1 MNTNV
6 AYGPLMVDVEGL
18 SLTDSDKRRLQ
29 HPLVGGVILFSRNYR
44 DPVQLSALTQEI
56 SDLRH
61 PPLPITVDHE
71 GGRVQRFRE
80 GFTRLPAMR
89 VLGELFTQ
97 DPLAAEDAAAAV
109 GLVLASELRA
119 HGVDFSFTPVL
130 DLDWG
135 RSGVIGDRSF
145 SKDPQIVS
153 RLAAA
158 LIRGLAKGG
167 MGACGKHFPGHG
179 WVEAD
184 SHVAIPVDER
194 SMADIETDMQPYHE
208 LALDAVMPAHVIY
221 PVLDERPAGF
231 SPRWLEKL
239 RLECQFDGI
248 IFSDDLSME
257 GASVAG
263 SIIDRAQAA
272 WDAGCDVLLVCNKP
286 DFVDALLVQWKPQE
300 QPNRAARIPNLLGRP
315 GLGTDRAL
323 TRAQLESH
331 PDYQAAMNLI
341 RSL

>member
-1 MNTNV
+1 MSTQV
-6 AYGPLMVDVEGL
+6 QYGPLMVDVEGL
-18 SLTDSDKRRLQ
+18 TLTADDKRRLQ
-29 HPLVGGVILFSRNYR
+29 HPLVGGVILFARNYK

-56 SDLRH
+56 ADLRH

-89 VLGELFTQ
+89 VLGELFAQ
-97 DPLAAEDAAAAV
+97 DPVASEEASEAV
-109 GLVLASELRA
+109 GLVLAAELRA

-167 MGACGKHFPGHG
+167 MGSCGKHFPGHG

-184 SHVAIPVDER
+184 SHIAIPVDER
-194 SMADIETDMQPYHE
+194 SMAEIEVDMQPYHE

-263 SIIDRAQAA
+263 SIVDRANAA

-286 DFVDALLVQWKPQE
+286 DFVDELLAQW
-300 QPNRAARIPNLLGRP
+300 QPLAQPKRAARIANLLGQV
-315 GLGTDRAL
+315 GLGDKHPL
-323 TRAQLESH
+323 TRAQLEAH
-331 PDYQAAMNLI
+331 PDYQAALKLI
-341 RSL
+341 QSL

>member
-1 MNTNV
+1 MSSKMN
-6 AYGPLMVDVEGL
+6 YGPLMIDVEGL
-18 SLTDSDKRRLQ
+18 TLNEDDKRRLQ
-29 HPLVGGVILFSRNYR
+29 HPLVGGVILFSRNYQ
-44 DPVQLSALTQEI
+44 DPVQLSALTQQI
-56 SDLRH
+56 ADLRH

-89 VLGELFTQ
+89 VLGELFAK
-97 DPLAAEDAAAAV
+97 DANAADDAAEAV
-109 GLVLASELRA
+109 GLVLAAELRA

-158 LIRGLAKGG
+158 LIRGLKQGG
-167 MGACGKHFPGHG
+167 MGSCGKHFPGHG

-194 SMADIETDMQPYHE
+194 SMAEIETDMQPYHE

-221 PVLDERPAGF
+221 PVLDDRPAGF
-231 SPRWLEKL
+231 SARWLEKL

-263 SIIDRAQAA
+263 NIVDRANAA

-286 DFVDALLVQWKPQE
+286 DFVDQLLAEWAPE
-300 QPNRAARIPNLLGRP
+300 AQPKRAARIPNLLGGA
-315 GLGTDRAL
+315 GLGESRPL
-323 TRAQLESH
+323 TRAQLDAN
-331 PDYQAAMNLI
+331 PAYQAALKLI
-341 RSL
+341 QSL

>member
-18 SLTDSDKRRLQ
+18 SLTDADKRRLQ
-29 HPLVGGVILFSRNYR
+29 HPLVGGVILFSRNYK

-56 SDLRH
+56 SQLRH

-89 VLGELFTQ
+89 VLGELFAK
-97 DPLAAEDAAAAV
+97 DPIAAEDAAAAV

-145 SKDPQIVS
+145 SRDPQIVA

-194 SMADIETDMQPYHE
+194 SMAEIETDMQPYHE

-221 PVLDERPAGF
+221 PVLDDRPAGF
-231 SPRWLEKL
+231 SPRWLGKL

-263 SIIDRAQAA
+263 SIVDRANAA

-286 DFVDALLVQWKPQE
+286 DFVDELLAQWQPQA
-300 QPNRAARIPNLLGRP
+300 QPKRAARITNLLGQP
-315 GLGTDRAL
+315 GLGDKHPL
-323 TRAQLESH
+323 TRAQLEAN
-331 PDYQAAMNLI
+331 PDYQAALTLI
-341 RSL
+341 RTL

>member
-1 MNTNV
+1 
-6 AYGPLMVDVEGL
+6 
-18 SLTDSDKRRLQ
+18 
-29 HPLVGGVILFSRNYR
+29 
-44 DPVQLSALTQEI
+44 
-56 SDLRH
+56 
-61 PPLPITVDHE
+61 
-71 GGRVQRFRE
+71 
-80 GFTRLPAMR
+80 
-89 VLGELFTQ
+89 
-97 DPLAAEDAAAAV
+97 
-109 GLVLASELRA
+109 LRA

-153 RLAAA
+153 RLAAS

-167 MGACGKHFPGHG
+167 MGSCGMHFPGHG

-194 SMADIETDMQPYHE
+194 SMAEIEVDMQPYHE
-208 LALDAVMPAHVIY
+208 LSLDAVMPAHVIY

-248 IFSDDLSME
+248 VFSDDLSME

-263 SIIDRAQAA
+263 SIVDRANAA

-286 DFVDALLVQWKPQE
+286 DFVDALLAEW
-300 QPNRAARIPNLLGRP
+300 QPEMHPVRSARISNLLGET
-315 GLGTDRAL
+315 GLGADRPL
-323 TRAQLESH
+323 TRAQLEAN
-331 PDYQAAMNLI
+331 PDYQAALARI
-341 RSL
+341 QAL